1 MISPSVIADLVS
13 QVTANSKG
21 FLPWFALSLQ
31 YQTPFS
37 YVRSKAKNSLSRR
50 KNP

>member
-13 QVTANSKG
+13 QVRTTRRG
-21 FLPWFALSLQ
+21 FLPWFALFLQ
-31 YQTPFS
+31 YQTLFS
-37 YVRSKAKNSLSRR
+37 YVRSKDKNSLNRT